1 MKKIIIILF
10 FLIFSTNTFA
20 SIKKNIIKN
29 IENIKYIFFNFE
41 QNINGKIENGI
52 CTIQYPKKIF
62 CKYDLETKKF

>member
-10 FLIFSTNTFA
+10 LLIFSTNTFA

-29 IENIKYIFFNFE
+29 IENIENISFNFE

-52 CTIQYPKKIF
+52 CTIQYPKKFFANMI
-62 CKYDLETKKF
+62 